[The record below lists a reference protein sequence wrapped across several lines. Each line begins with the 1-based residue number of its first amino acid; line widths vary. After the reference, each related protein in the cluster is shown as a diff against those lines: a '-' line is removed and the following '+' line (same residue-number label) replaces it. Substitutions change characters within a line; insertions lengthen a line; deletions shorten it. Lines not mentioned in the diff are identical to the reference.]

1 MKHVNKITALYCRL
15 SRDDDYHGDSL
26 SIKNQKEMLTDYALA
41 NSFENHEFY
50 VDDGYSGTSFER
62 PDFEKLLNDIEKGK
76 VSTIITKDLSRLGRD
91 YLKTGFY
98 IESYFPKHNIRFI
111 AINDNVDSHKESNDF
126 TPFKNIINEWYAK
139 DISKKIKSA
148 YRTKALKGEF
158 TGPYAPYGYQK
169 DPENKYRL
177 IIDLETTPIV
187 KRIFEYAL
195 EGLTPFKIASILKKE
210 GILKPRAKM
219 MKDLGK
225 YVSEKFV
232 KYPYDW
238 SQQTIFSILKNREY
252 LGHIICNKNTS
263 KSFKDRS
270 LIKLPRDEW
279 IEVKNKHEAIID
291 EKTFAE
297 VQKIISVK
305 KKKLKGEDKPQIFI
319 GLLRCPDCGRTL
331 SFKRT
336 KDRKSYGH
344 YACST
349 FRTFGKS
356 YCSMHYIKYESLY
369 SAVLVDIK
377 NHIKQANLNEE
388 ALLNQIQ
395 DKDSS
400 NMKNIVLQLK
410 SEISFNQK
418 RIETLDLVICKLYED
433 HAIGKVDDKRFR
445 NLLKGYEEEQEA
457 LKISNEE
464 KSNKL
469 MESNTNTRN
478 VNQFMNIIRKY
489 TNIKELNAKI
499 LNEFIDKIVV
509 YEPVYVETLRKQQID
524 IHYKFIG
531 KLTTE

>member
-1 MKHVNKITALYCRL
+1 
-15 SRDDDYHGDSL
+15 
-26 SIKNQKEMLTDYALA
+26 
-41 NSFENHEFY
+41 
-50 VDDGYSGTSFER
+50 
-62 PDFEKLLNDIEKGK
+62 
-76 VSTIITKDLSRLGRD
+76 
-91 YLKTGFY
+91 
-98 IESYFPKHNIRFI
+98 
-111 AINDNVDSHKESNDF
+111 
-126 TPFKNIINEWYAK
+126 
-139 DISKKIKSA
+139 
-148 YRTKALKGEF
+148 
-158 TGPYAPYGYQK
+158 
-169 DPENKYRL
+169 
-177 IIDLETTPIV
+177 
-187 KRIFEYAL
+187 
-195 EGLTPFKIASILKKE
+195 
-210 GILKPRAKM
+210 M

-291 EKTFAE
+291 EKTFDE

-305 KKKLKGEDKPQIFI
+305 KKKLKDEDEPQIFI

-369 SAVLVDIK
+369 SAVLVDYIK

-400 NMKNIVLQLK
+400 NIKNSILQLK
-410 SEISFNQK
+410 NEISFNQK
-418 RIETLDLVICKLYED
+418 RIQTLDLVISKLYED
-433 HAIGKVDDKRFR
+433 HAIEKFDDKRFR

-469 MESNTNTRN
+469 IGASSKTRN

-489 TNIKELNAKI
+489 TNIKVLDAKI

-509 YEPVYVETLRKQQID
+509 YEPVYEETLRKQQID

-531 KLTTE
+531 KLTAE